1 LHKKGAASNG
11 AVTGMVSVADTS
23 LLTVRLLLAFSN
35 PLELRSPLEANLR
48 QSLQGIVLRIELD
61 IRKLRTLMQMIN
73 GSGMSRA
80 ETTAGTTSTGR
91 SNMDDFRAAS
101 VVVMSFT
108 LREAVHSGL
117 GLADSSSVL
126 PNRITRSA
134 MIGSGIA
141 IRS

>member
-1 LHKKGAASNG
+1 
-11 AVTGMVSVADTS
+11 MVSVAGTS
-23 LLTVRLLLAFSN
+23 HLTVRLLLELNS
-35 PLELRSPLEANLR
+35 PLELRSWPEPR
-48 QSLQGIVLRIELD
+48 QSLQGVVLRIGLD
-61 IRKLRTLMQMIN
+61 IRKLRTFIQMIN

>member
-1 LHKKGAASNG
+1 
-11 AVTGMVSVADTS
+11 MVSVADTS

-35 PLELRSPLEANLR
+35 PLEFRSRPEPR

-61 IRKLRTLMQMIN
+61 IRKLRTFIQMIN